1 MYTQGHTYN
10 HTHAFLL
17 SSDAALNC
25 LFPFICFIS
34 NIRLNY
40 IKLNR
45 PHDRSTCYSAWCEK
59 LAGSLLV
66 VGDARPRLIIPRK
79 KINKKVCEEH
89 KKDCCSNREKKCWS
103 RWEPLERGNEGTA
116 FLCQAVDACCS
127 YSTKQK
133 KKSCSLQQNHSAWWK
148 HTRCDDV
155 SWPRRQR
162 SAPAHYEASVT
173 FTFDHIHF
181 VFLSSACHSPPLSDP
196 LMLKRLIGLNASTPA
211 LMGPLWNRFSW
222 IIKRLISTFMHQLFI
237 SSLFHFFSYM
247 VILPWNVKALCFR
260 SLLPS

>member
-10 HTHAFLL
+10 HTHVFLL

-133 KKSCSLQQNHSAWWK
+133 KKSCSLQQNHSTWRK
-148 HTRCDDV
+148 HTRC
-155 SWPRRQR
+155 
-162 SAPAHYEASVT
+162 VT
-173 FTFDHIHF
+173 MLADPVVKEVHRPITKPPSHLLLIIFILFFYPPPVTHHHF
-181 VFLSSACHSPPLSDP
+181 
-196 LMLKRLIGLNASTPA
+196 LIRWCWKG
-211 LMGPLWNRFSW
+211 
-222 IIKRLISTFMHQLFI
+222 
-237 SSLFHFFSYM
+237 
-247 VILPWNVKALCFR
+247 
-260 SLLPS
+260 